1 MVVIPGVGMGLGLDF
16 MIETYEYD
24 IAEKALGDFNSR
36 VDAFFPTRKKGMVIW
51 TFWLDV
57 G

>member
-1 MVVIPGVGMGLGLDF
+1 MK
-16 MIETYEYD
+16 MIETHEYN

-36 VDAFFPTRKKGMVIW
+36 VDAFFQHVKKAW

>member
-1 MVVIPGVGMGLGLDF
+1 MK

-36 VDAFFPTRKKGMVIW
+36 VDAFLPTRKKGMVI
-51 TFWLDV
+51 LDILV
-57 G
+57 GCWMIISEHFDFH

>member
-1 MVVIPGVGMGLGLDF
+1 MK
-16 MIETYEYD
+16 MIETHEYN

-36 VDAFFPTRKKGMVIW
+36 VDAFFQHVKKGMVIW